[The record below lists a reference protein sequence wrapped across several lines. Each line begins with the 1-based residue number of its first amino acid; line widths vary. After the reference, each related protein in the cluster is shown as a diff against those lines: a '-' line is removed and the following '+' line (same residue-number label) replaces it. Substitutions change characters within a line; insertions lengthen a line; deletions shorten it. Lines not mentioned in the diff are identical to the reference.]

1 MAANPTPHTIEIA
14 DQQNAEFDAEP
25 LIAAIQMI
33 ADDHNVAR
41 AEISVAIVD
50 DPTIR
55 QLNQQY
61 LQHDYETDV
70 ISFVLDWNESAGT
83 LLGQLIV
90 STDTAATL
98 AQDVGSTMQE
108 ELLLYVIH
116 GMLHLV
122 GYDDKQPAAAVEMR
136 TAEKEYLSRFSIQH
150 RGFDTQPSRATE
162 ASPTTLPESSTTE
175 GQS

>member
-1 MAANPTPHTIEIA
+1 MTSNQTSHTIEIA
-14 DQQNAEFDAEP
+14 DQQNADFNAAP

-33 ADDHNVAR
+33 ADDHEIGQ

-55 QLNQQY
+55 DLNRQY
-61 LQHDYETDV
+61 LEHDYETDV
-70 ISFVLDWNESAGT
+70 ISFVLDWNEDTGA

-98 AQDVGSTMQE
+98 AEDVGSTMQE

-122 GYDDKQPAAAVEMR
+122 GYDDKQPTAAIEMR
-136 TAEKEYLSRFSIQH
+136 AAEKEYLSRFNIQH
-150 RGFDTQPSRATE
+150 RGFDGEPQNQTNERQN
-162 ASPTTLPESSTTE
+162 
-175 GQS
+175 

>member
-1 MAANPTPHTIEIA
+1 MTLNQTSHTIEIA
-14 DQQNAEFDAEP
+14 DQQNADFDAAP

-33 ADDHNVAR
+33 ADDHEIGQ

-55 QLNQQY
+55 DLNRQY
-61 LQHDYETDV
+61 LEHDYETDV
-70 ISFVLDWNESAGT
+70 ISFVLDWNEDTGA

-98 AQDVGSTMQE
+98 AEDVGSTMQE

-122 GYDDKQPAAAVEMR
+122 GYDDKQPTAAIEMR
-136 TAEKEYLSRFSIQH
+136 DAEKEYLSRFNIQH
-150 RGFDTQPSRATE
+150 RGFDGEPQNQTNERQN
-162 ASPTTLPESSTTE
+162 
-175 GQS
+175 

>member
-1 MAANPTPHTIEIA
+1 MALNQSPHTIEIS
-14 DQQNAEFDAEP
+14 DQQTAEFDADP

-33 ADDHNVAR
+33 ADDHEVGR

-50 DPTIR
+50 DPAIR
-55 QLNQQY
+55 KLNQQY

-70 ISFVLDWNESAGT
+70 ISFVLDWDESSGS

-90 STDTAATL
+90 STDTAAIL
-98 AQDVGSTMQE
+98 ANDVGSTMQE

-122 GYDDKQPAAAVEMR
+122 GYDDKQPAAAIEMR
-136 TAEKEYLSRFSIQH
+136 AAEKEYLSRFDIQH
-150 RGFDTQPSRATE
+150 RGFDSESANQ
-162 ASPTTLPESSTTE
+162 TTRE
-175 GQS
+175 QR

>member
-1 MAANPTPHTIEIA
+1 MTFNQKSHTIEIA
-14 DQQNAEFDAEP
+14 NQQHAEFEADP

-33 ADDHNVAR
+33 ADDHEICR

-55 QLNQQY
+55 ELNRKY
-61 LQHDYETDV
+61 LKHDYETDV
-70 ISFVLDWNESAGT
+70 ISFVLDWNENTGE

-90 STDTAATL
+90 STDTAATI
-98 AQDVGSTMQE
+98 ANDVGSTLQE

-122 GYDDKQPAAAVEMR
+122 GYDDKHPAAAIEMR
-136 TAEKEYLSRFSIQH
+136 AAEKEYLSRFDIQH
-150 RGFDTQPSRATE
+150 RGFDN
-162 ASPTTLPESSTTE
+162 ESKNRTNE
-175 GQS
+175 RQR

>member
-1 MAANPTPHTIEIA
+1 MAENQTPHTIEIA
-14 DQQNAEFDAEP
+14 DQQNAEFDADP

-33 ADDHNVAR
+33 ADDHEIGR

-70 ISFVLDWNESAGT
+70 ISFVLDWNETARA

-122 GYDDKQPAAAVEMR
+122 GYDDKQPAAAIEMR
-136 TAEKEYLSRFSIQH
+136 AAEKEYLSRFNIQH
-150 RGFDTQPSRATE
+150 RGFDTGSVK
-162 ASPTTLPESSTTE
+162 TTGSAQTIEE
-175 GQS
+175 QN

>member
-1 MAANPTPHTIEIA
+1 MCIRDSHG
-14 DQQNAEFDAEP
+14 
-25 LIAAIQMI
+25 
-33 ADDHNVAR
+33 VGR
-41 AEISVAIVD
+41 AEISIAIVD

-70 ISFVLDWNESAGT
+70 ISFVLDWNETARA

-122 GYDDKQPAAAVEMR
+122 GYDDKQPAAAIEMR
-136 TAEKEYLSRFSIQH
+136 AAEKEYLSRFNIQH
-150 RGFDTQPSRATE
+150 RGFDTGSVK
-162 ASPTTLPESSTTE
+162 TTGSAQTTE
-175 GQS
+175 EQN

>member
-1 MAANPTPHTIEIA
+1 MELNQKPHTIEIA
-14 DQQNAEFDAEP
+14 DQQSAEFDADP

-33 ADDHNVAR
+33 ADDHEIR
-41 AEISVAIVD
+41 RSEISVAIVD

-55 QLNQQY
+55 KLNQQY

-70 ISFVLDWNESAGT
+70 ISFVLDWNEDTGS
-83 LLGQLIV
+83 LSGQLIV

-98 AQDVGSTMQE
+98 ADDVGSTMQE

-122 GYDDKQPAAAVEMR
+122 GYDDKQPAAALEMR
-136 TAEKEYLSRFSIQH
+136 AAEKEYLSRFNIQH
-150 RGFDTQPSRATE
+150 RGFNSDSANQ
-162 ASPTTLPESSTTE
+162 TTPRHR
-175 GQS
+175 

>member
-1 MAANPTPHTIEIA
+1 MTLNQTSHTIEIA
-14 DQQNAEFDAEP
+14 DQQNAEFEAAP

-33 ADDHNVAR
+33 ADDHEIGQ

-55 QLNQQY
+55 DLNRQY
-61 LQHDYETDV
+61 LEHDYETDV
-70 ISFVLDWNESAGT
+70 ISFVLDWNEDTGA

-98 AQDVGSTMQE
+98 AEDVGSTMQE

-122 GYDDKQPAAAVEMR
+122 GYDDKQPTAAIEMR
-136 TAEKEYLSRFSIQH
+136 AAEKKYLSRFNIQH
-150 RGFDTQPSRATE
+150 RGFDGEPQNQTNERQN
-162 ASPTTLPESSTTE
+162 
-175 GQS
+175 

>member
-1 MAANPTPHTIEIA
+1 MAINPTPHTIEIA

-25 LIAAIQMI
+25 LLTAIQMI
-33 ADDHNVAR
+33 ADDHEVVR
-41 AEISVAIVD
+41 AEISVAVVD
-50 DPTIR
+50 DSTIR
-55 QLNQQY
+55 QLNQKY

-70 ISFVLDWNESAGT
+70 ISFVLDWNETAGT

-122 GYDDKQPAAAVEMR
+122 GYDDKQPAAAIEMR
-136 TAEKEYLSRFSIQH
+136 AAEKEYLSRFNIQH
-150 RGFDTQPSRATE
+150 RGFDTKPTETTQPKSQ
-162 ASPTTLPESSTTE
+162 TTE

>member
-1 MAANPTPHTIEIA
+1 MTLNQTSHTIEIA
-14 DQQNAEFDAEP
+14 DQQNAEFDAAP

-33 ADDHNVAR
+33 ADDHEIGQ

-55 QLNQQY
+55 DLNRQY
-61 LQHDYETDV
+61 LEHDYETDV
-70 ISFVLDWNESAGT
+70 ISFVLDWNEDTGA

-98 AQDVGSTMQE
+98 AEDVGSTMQE

-122 GYDDKQPAAAVEMR
+122 GYDDKQPAAAIEMR
-136 TAEKEYLSRFSIQH
+136 AAEKEYLSR
-150 RGFDTQPSRATE
+150 
-162 ASPTTLPESSTTE
+162 SPHHLLWTF
-175 GQS
+175 

>member
-1 MAANPTPHTIEIA
+1 MELNQKPHTIEIA
-14 DQQNAEFDAEP
+14 DQQSAKFDADP

-33 ADDHNVAR
+33 ADDHQVSR
-41 AEISVAIVD
+41 SEISVAIVD

-55 QLNQQY
+55 KLNQQY

-70 ISFVLDWNESAGT
+70 ISFVLDWNEDTGS
-83 LLGQLIV
+83 LSGQLIV

-98 AQDVGSTMQE
+98 ADDVGSTMQE

-122 GYDDKQPAAAVEMR
+122 GYDDKQPAAALEMR
-136 TAEKEYLSRFSIQH
+136 AAEKEYLSRFNIQH
-150 RGFDTQPSRATE
+150 RGFNNDSANQ
-162 ASPTTLPESSTTE
+162 TTPRHR
-175 GQS
+175 

>member
-1 MAANPTPHTIEIA
+1 MAENQTPHTIEIA
-14 DQQNAEFDAEP
+14 DQQNAEFDADP

-33 ADDHNVAR
+33 ADDHEIGR

-70 ISFVLDWNESAGT
+70 ISFVLDWNETARA

-90 STDTAATL
+90 STDTAAML
-98 AQDVGSTMQE
+98 AQDIGSTMQE

-122 GYDDKQPAAAVEMR
+122 GYDDKQPAAAIEMR
-136 TAEKEYLSRFSIQH
+136 AAEKEYLSRFNIQH
-150 RGFDTQPSRATE
+150 RGFDTGSVK
-162 ASPTTLPESSTTE
+162 TTGSAQTTE
-175 GQS
+175 EQN

>member
-1 MAANPTPHTIEIA
+1 MALNQTPHTIEIA
-14 DQQNAEFDAEP
+14 DQQNTEFDADP

-33 ADDHNVAR
+33 ADDHEISR
-41 AEISVAIVD
+41 SEISVAIVD
-50 DPTIR
+50 DPTMR
-55 QLNQQY
+55 KLNQQY

-70 ISFVLDWNESAGT
+70 LSFVLDWDEATGS

-98 AQDVGSTMQE
+98 AADVGSTMQE

-136 TAEKEYLSRFSIQH
+136 AAEKEYLSRFNIQH
-150 RGFDTQPSRATE
+150 RGFNIDSANQATE
-162 ASPTTLPESSTTE
+162 GPR
-175 GQS
+175 

>member
-1 MAANPTPHTIEIA
+1 MAIHPTPHTIEIA

-33 ADDHNVAR
+33 ADDHEVVR

-55 QLNQQY
+55 QLNQRY

-122 GYDDKQPAAAVEMR
+122 GYDDKQPAAAIEMR
-136 TAEKEYLSRFSIQH
+136 TAEKEYLSRFNIQH
-150 RGFDTQPSRATE
+150 RGFDAKSTE
-162 ASPTTLPESSTTE
+162 AMQPKSQTIEE
-175 GQS
+175 QS

>member
-1 MAANPTPHTIEIA
+1 MALNQTRHTIEIA
-14 DQQNAEFDAEP
+14 DQQGAEFDADP
-25 LIAAIQMI
+25 LITAIQMI
-33 ADDHNVAR
+33 ADDHEVGR

-70 ISFVLDWNESAGT
+70 ISFVLDWNETSGA

-122 GYDDKQPAAAVEMR
+122 GYDDKQPAAAIEMR
-136 TAEKEYLSRFSIQH
+136 AAEKEYLSRFNIQH
-150 RGFDTQPSRATE
+150 RGFDTETVK
-162 ASPTTLPESSTTE
+162 TPEPAQTIEPENQTTE

>member
-1 MAANPTPHTIEIA
+1 MAENQTPHTIEIA
-14 DQQNAEFDAEP
+14 DQQNAEFDADP

-33 ADDHNVAR
+33 ADDHEIGR

-70 ISFVLDWNESAGT
+70 ISFVLDWNETARA

-90 STDTAATL
+90 STDTAAML

-122 GYDDKQPAAAVEMR
+122 GYDDKQPAAAIEMR
-136 TAEKEYLSRFSIQH
+136 AAEKAYLSRFNIQH
-150 RGFDTQPSRATE
+150 RGFDTGSVK
-162 ASPTTLPESSTTE
+162 TTGSAQTTE
-175 GQS
+175 EQN

>member
-1 MAANPTPHTIEIA
+1 MALNQTPHTIEIA
-14 DQQNAEFDAEP
+14 DQQNAEFDADP
-25 LIAAIQMI
+25 LIAVIRMI
-33 ADDHNVAR
+33 ADDHEVSR

-55 QLNQQY
+55 NLNQQY

-70 ISFVLDWNESAGT
+70 ISFVLDWDEDTGS

-98 AQDVGSTMQE
+98 ANDVGSTMQE

-122 GYDDKQPAAAVEMR
+122 GYDDKQPAAAIEMR
-136 TAEKEYLSRFSIQH
+136 AAEKEYLSRFDIQH
-150 RGFDTQPSRATE
+150 RGFDGESANQ
-162 ASPTTLPESSTTE
+162 TTK
-175 GQS
+175 GRR